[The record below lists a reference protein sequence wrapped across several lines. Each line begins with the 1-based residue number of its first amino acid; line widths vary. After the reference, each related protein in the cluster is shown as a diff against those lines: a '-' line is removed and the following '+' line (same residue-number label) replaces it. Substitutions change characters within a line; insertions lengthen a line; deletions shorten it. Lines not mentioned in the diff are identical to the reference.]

1 MTLRQIRD
9 RIYHLL
15 SGNGK
20 EDKGKGGI
28 CMEYKALD
36 VAKYIIDKCTRDRKP
51 ISNLQLQKI
60 LYFIQK
66 ECLKNG
72 TIAFHDDIEAWQFG
86 PVVPDVYYRF
96 CGAGAMPITLTFN
109 DLELKSCNQNIF
121 DKVIEERRGQMPW
134 NLVNETHTEG
144 GAWDRVYQSGK
155 GDKKPIPLDYIREDI
170 NKGV

>member
-9 RIYHLL
+9 KIYHLL

-20 EDKGKGGI
+20 EDKGKGGVL
-28 CMEYKALD
+28 MEYRALD

-72 TIAFHDDIEAWQFG
+72 TIAFYDDIEAWQFG

-96 CGAGAMPITLTFN
+96 CGAGAMPITLTF
-109 DLELKSCNQNIF
+109 DSLELESSDKVLF
-121 DKVIEERRGQMPW
+121 DKVIVDRRNQNPW
-134 NLVNETHTEG
+134 DLVNETHKEG
-144 GAWDRVYQSGK
+144 EAWDRVYQGGK
-155 GDKKPIPLDYIREDI
+155 GDKKPIPLGYIREDI
-170 NKGV
+170 NKGG